1 MLSVRLGPIDRVIY
15 NLAEWV
21 KAPKKLPVDGRVV
34 RLAGYNRQPV
44 NTIEVLGRNRNKI
57 VLLVVP
63 WSTDP
68 DDAHHTMMAAAAPDD
83 APTVEG
89 LLGTGESMQRC

>member
-1 MLSVRLGPIDRVIY
+1 VGTG
-15 NLAEWV
+15 
-21 KAPKKLPVDGRVV
+21 PKKLPVDGRVI
-34 RLAGYNRQPV
+34 RLAGYSRQPV

-68 DDAHHTMMAAAAPDD
+68 DDAHHTMVAAAAPDD
-83 APTVEG
+83 ATAVED
-89 LLGTGESMQRC
+89 LLVAGEGVQHC